1 MPRAPGKLT
10 NVWAQ
15 VALYASLGFILP
27 GAAVGGRAIGWFLDK
42 WLHTK
47 PVLTMVMTGLG
58 AAGGLIEV
66 LRILQRA
73 EKRGNA
79 NNSND

>member
-15 VALYASLGFILP
+15 AALYASLGFILP
-27 GAAVGGRAIGWFLDK
+27 GAAVGGLAIGWLLDK
-42 WLHTK
+42 WLRTS
-47 PVLTMVMTGLG
+47 PVLTLVMTGLG
-58 AAGGLIEV
+58 AAGGIIEL

-79 NNSND
+79 DSSND